1 MRPVSRHASRHQ
13 IHPMTISRATSESG
27 EAPDVSGRTARP
39 PDPVFVSMVRLAAT
53 VCQAPLASIA
63 LPESGVSCWCTQSRV
78 LPADGMPQRDPFLPH
93 VAREKGLFTL
103 ANAAH
108 DLRFSQ
114 DECVTGPL
122 AVRSYAGLAWR
133 PANGNLMGPLPSY
146 PTLPPPLPPPHAPP
160 PILP

>member
-27 EAPDVSGRTARP
+27 GAPAVSGRTARP
-39 PDPVFVSMVRLAAT
+39 PDPVFVSMARLAAT

-63 LPESGVSCWCTQSRV
+63 LPESGVSCWCTRSRV

-93 VAREKGLFTL
+93 VAREKGLLTV

-114 DECVTGPL
+114 DEAVTGPL
-122 AVRSYAGLAWR
+122 EVRSYAGLALHT
-133 PANGNLMGPLPSY
+133 ANSQLLGSLAVS
-146 PTLPPPLPPPHAPP
+146 A
-160 PILP
+160 